1 MTEDQEQKL
10 LEELQIYRNLVAEA
24 QKKSKRWDIILADYL
39 GKFIAYS
46 LIVFILWVSWNWSL
60 VKLWPSI
67 PETTPL
73 QMAGIWI
80 LAVLLLKR
88 D

>member
-24 QKKSKRWDIILADYL
+24 QQKSKRWDIVLADYL

-46 LIVFILWVSWNWSL
+46 LIVAVLWVSWNYSL
-60 VKLWPSI
+60 VKLWPAI
-67 PETTPL
+67 PEVTPF
-73 QMAGIWI
+73 QMAGLWI
-80 LAVLLLKR
+80 LAIILFKR
-88 D
+88 N

>member
-1 MTEDQEQKL
+1 
-10 LEELQIYRNLVAEA
+10 
-24 QKKSKRWDIILADYL
+24 LADYL

-46 LIVFILWVSWNWSL
+46 LIVAVLWVSWNYSL
-60 VKLWPSI
+60 IKLWPII